1 MVDQNSPRFGTS
13 RGSKFGS
20 QAISSG
26 LNRPLPI
33 QIGTTVANR
42 VWPGTLHSGIRW
54 HWPVLL
60 SQKEGNVGAHSLLRS
75 LLLSLPL
82 SLLRS
87 LKQRKAPPRRRR
99 AFAGRASHPRRTPAR
114 FISPTAPPCCPLSH
128 RSASNAIR
136 A

>member
-1 MVDQNSPRFGTS
+1 MVDQNSPWFGRS
-13 RGSKFGS
+13 GGSKFGF
-20 QAISSG
+20 QAVSPG
-26 LNRPLPI
+26 LNWPLPI
-33 QIGTTVANR
+33 QIGTAVANR
-42 VWPGTLHSGIRW
+42 VWPGTLHGGVCW

-60 SQKEGNVGAHSLLRS
+60 SQKEGNAGAHSLLRS

-82 SLLRS
+82 SLMRS

-99 AFAGRASHPRRTPAR
+99 AFAGRVSHPRHTSAR

-128 RSASNAIR
+128 RSTSNAIR